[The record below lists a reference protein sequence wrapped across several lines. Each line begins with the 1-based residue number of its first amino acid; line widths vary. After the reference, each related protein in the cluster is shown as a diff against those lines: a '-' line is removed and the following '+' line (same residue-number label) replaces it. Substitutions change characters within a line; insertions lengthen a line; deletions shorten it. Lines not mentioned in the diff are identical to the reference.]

1 MKLISSMDSRN
12 NHSRNNLSR
21 QDLMGSFLHVYD
33 TVTPEEI
40 LDLISKSGKPA
51 VILNDHCS
59 LKNIAPADV
68 PNIFLPLY
76 LLYTTRLFDAADFV
90 NTLPETQHC
99 FNFIINK
106 KTIPRYLCCRIIEI
120 LGLKNYDY
128 TWSGIGRSQDLSAII
143 SELDDLDD
151 RSPLTQ
157 EQRNML
163 LAPIEMKERFF
174 FPDDTKTGI
183 SSVSYDFGSIRQS
196 WDQGLGSIILKSGVS
211 LINETY
217 VNGGKTA
224 VYTEKSMN
232 SVLGLTFPIWIGG
245 SGHADQ
251 WKDFGFDVFDDI
263 IDHSYQHLDTLIER
277 CWYAISDNLDIL
289 TNIDRIKI
297 LRANCHDRLLRNRN
311 LLLNDHL
318 YHWIQLQIQTYPVD
332 WQECVWKVMELY
344 DKNKSR
350 V

>member
-1 MKLISSMDSRN
+1 MNFIS
-12 NHSRNNLSR
+12 NLKVSLTDEH
-21 QDLMGSFLHVYD
+21 DLTDCFLHIYD
-33 TVTPEEI
+33 TFEAKEL
-40 LDLISKSGKPA
+40 LDLISRSGKPA
-51 VILNDHCS
+51 VILTDHHS
-59 LKNIAPADV
+59 LKNIVPADV
-68 PNIFLPLY
+68 PNVFLPLF
-76 LLYTTRLFDAADFV
+76 LLHVARLFDAADFV
-90 NTLPETQHC
+90 DTLPETQYC

-143 SELDDLDD
+143 SELNGLGD
-151 RSPLTQ
+151 RNPLSQ
-157 EQRNML
+157 DQQNML
-163 LAPIEMKERFF
+163 LAPIKMKERFF
-174 FPDDTKTGI
+174 FPNDTK
-183 SSVSYDFGSIRQS
+183 SEVSLVSYYFGGIRQS
-196 WDQGLGSIILKSGVS
+196 WDQGLHDVVLKSGVS

-224 VYTEKSMN
+224 VFTEKSGN

-251 WKDFGFDVFDDI
+251 WRDFGFDVFDDI
-263 IDHSYQHLDTLIER
+263 IDHSYQHRDTLIER

-297 LRANCHDRLLRNRN
+297 LRASCHDRLLHNRN

-318 YHWIQLQIQTYPVD
+318 YHWIQSQTQTYPVD

-344 DKNKSR
+344 SINKPN